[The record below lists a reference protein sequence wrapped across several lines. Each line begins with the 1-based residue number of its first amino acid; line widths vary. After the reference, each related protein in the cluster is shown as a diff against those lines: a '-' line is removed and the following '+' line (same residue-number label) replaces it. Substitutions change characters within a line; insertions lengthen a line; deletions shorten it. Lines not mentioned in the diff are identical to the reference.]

1 MSDARYLPY
10 LLLLPAT
17 LFLSAFFLV
26 PFLGVAVE
34 AFTSS
39 DGALSF
45 DNFRT
50 MAQDWRF
57 WPAFSNTLGLALV
70 IVPIQVVLALA
81 MANLVTSMGSGR
93 EIVLYI
99 LTVPLGISD
108 LAAGLVWLA
117 ILEQNGFLTSFLHG
131 LGLIAG
137 PQPILTYQNLTG
149 LFIAVVVA
157 EVWRATAI
165 VLVILVAGMGLIPRE
180 YYEAAEVFGA
190 GAWRRFCA
198 HHLAVAAAEPADGAH
213 PADDPRFRESS
224 ASSRPLPA
232 PISPNLM
239 GETYKWQFDFQDR
252 KVASRLRHGDPRDL
266 HRVHAALPLCPSRED
281 GEAGMTAS
289 VADARPADD
298 QASLRGGRLLVGDVG
313 RRALPLGSRTDLPAP
328 RQHAEHAAGR
338 RRAGRNRSSRA
349 SISAACA
356 SLPTYEGIPPPR

>member
-99 LTVPLGISD
+99 LTVPLGVSD

-190 GAWRRFCA
+190 GAWRRFNRSRPEREA
-198 HHLAVAAAEPADGAH
+198 SRLKARGNGRGRPRQAADLRTKEATK
-213 PADDPRFRESS
+213 RCQSRESS
-224 ASSRPLPA
+224 A
-232 PISPNLM
+232 
-239 GETYKWQFDFQDR
+239 
-252 KVASRLRHGDPRDL
+252 
-266 HRVHAALPLCPSRED
+266 
-281 GEAGMTAS
+281 
-289 VADARPADD
+289 
-298 QASLRGGRLLVGDVG
+298 
-313 RRALPLGSRTDLPAP
+313 RR
-328 RQHAEHAAGR
+328 
-338 RRAGRNRSSRA
+338 
-349 SISAACA
+349 SA
-356 SLPTYEGIPPPR
+356 